1 VQVGNTNV
9 TSIGGPVGWTTF
21 SDGRYK
27 KNIKENVPG
36 LAFINSLRPITY
48 TLDVNGLNNFY
59 NKSRKQLPDS
69 LKKVVAKSDLS
80 AMNESDLSK
89 NSANATSEIVHTG
102 FVAQE
107 VETAANKFNYDFSGV
122 DKPKTQGGLYGLR
135 YSEFVVPLVK
145 AVQELSKS
153 NDAKDQKLDAQQQQ
167 IDAQQQQINE
177 LTSKLNQFE
186 AILTQCCARNS
197 SAAQTTS
204 TQNVILSGSDA
215 ASLEQNIPNP
225 FNNTTVI
232 NYTLPRQF
240 NSAQIIITDKSG
252 NTLKL
257 LKLESPGKGMVHVD
271 ASTLAS
277 GAYNYTLY
285 VDGKLVGSRQM
296 VLAK

>member
-1 VQVGNTNV
+1 
-9 TSIGGPVGWTTF
+9 
-21 SDGRYK
+21 
-27 KNIKENVPG
+27 
-36 LAFINSLRPITY
+36 
-48 TLDVNGLNNFY
+48 
-59 NKSRKQLPDS
+59 
-69 LKKVVAKSDLS
+69 
-80 AMNESDLSK
+80 
-89 NSANATSEIVHTG
+89 
-102 FVAQE
+102 
-107 VETAANKFNYDFSGV
+107 
-122 DKPKTQGGLYGLR
+122 
-135 YSEFVVPLVK
+135 VPLVK

-153 NDAKDQKLDAQQQQ
+153 NDAKDKKLDELQKQIDAQQQQ
-167 IDAQQQQINE
+167 KDAQQQQINE
-177 LTSKLNQFE
+177 LESKLNQFE
-186 AILTQCCARNS
+186 AILTQCCARNAS
-197 SAAQTTS
+197 TPQTTS

-252 NTLKL
+252 NTLKQ